1 MFSKTAVGIV
11 GKVGLETSSDVT
23 AITNRLLVHFPEY
36 SSPLFPA
43 VKTLPGA
50 EIVTTSSSFAA
61 IANDIDDAVVT
72 RPLSFSKEGEDSNDV
87 VVEEP
92 VTTRLSSW
100 FSGED
105 DNRWR
110 FDACPSSGWAA

>member
-1 MFSKTAVGIV
+1 MPWRLSRRNGSPDDSVDEH
-11 GKVGLETSSDVT
+11 GLIEGQGEMLD
-23 AITNRLLVHFPEY
+23 
-36 SSPLFPA
+36 
-43 VKTLPGA
+43 
-50 EIVTTSSSFAA
+50 SFAA
-61 IANDIDDAVVT
+61 ANNANDVDDAVVT
-72 RPLSFSKEGEDSNDV
+72 RRPLSFSEATEDSNDV
-87 VVEEP
+87 VVDEP